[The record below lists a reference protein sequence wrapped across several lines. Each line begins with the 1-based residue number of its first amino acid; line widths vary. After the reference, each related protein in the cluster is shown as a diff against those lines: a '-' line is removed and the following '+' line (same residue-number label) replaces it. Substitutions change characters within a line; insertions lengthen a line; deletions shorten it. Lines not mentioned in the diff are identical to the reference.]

1 MQHLPYTM
9 IQEKISSEAI
19 EMQRQEQEEKQEIQQ
34 QLAMD
39 SKGGSDINGTR

>member
-19 EMQRQEQEEKQEIQQ
+19 EMQRQEQEEK
-34 QLAMD
+34 
-39 SKGGSDINGTR
+39 TRNTTTSCYGF

>member
-1 MQHLPYTM
+1 M

-34 QLAMD
+34 QLAKD

>member
-1 MQHLPYTM
+1 M

-19 EMQRQEQEEKQEIQQ
+19 EMQKQEQEEKQEIQQ

-39 SKGGSDINGTR
+39 SKGGSDINGNR